1 MFIIII
7 SIYKNV
13 AYLME
18 AYIMVTTEITLNDKK
33 QCKDLFKKLHK
44 ELTRRMETAVN
55 ILHWGQHWSVSYIS
69 EINKELKSFYLT
81 IASEHNY
88 MEININ
94 RHKEFLVVELSL
106 FDNISETQYND
117 AYTSTVLHNM
127 ISTVLADYLNFKF
140 CEEVK

>member
-1 MFIIII
+1 
-7 SIYKNV
+7 
-13 AYLME
+13 
-18 AYIMVTTEITLNDKK
+18 MVTTEITLDNKK

-44 ELTRRMETAVN
+44 ELTRRMGTAVH
-55 ILHWGQHWSVSYIS
+55 IPHWGQHWSVAYIS

-81 IASEHNY
+81 VVSENNY

-94 RHKEFLVVELSL
+94 RHKEFLVVELGL
-106 FDNISETQYND
+106 FDNITETQYSD

-127 ISTVLADYLNFKF
+127 IGTVLADYLNFKF